1 MVGGGAEGMV
11 PKGGLSKHL
20 SGGAVLCSTENRKEF
35 EKNTQKHTRK
45 MLVIGR
51 LGAHASSGEDHW
63 VEGAEGR
70 AGQRREA

>member
-1 MVGGGAEGMV
+1 MV
-11 PKGGLSKHL
+11 PKGGLSNI
-20 SGGAVLCSTENRKEF
+20 GAGEQGSAQNKTTFR
-35 EKNTQKHTRK
+35 EKSPKHTRK

-51 LGAHASSGEDHW
+51 LGAHASPGEDHW